1 MNDLPRLNAQAP
13 DFAATSTHGP
23 VKLADWKGRWLVLF
37 SHPADFTPVCS
48 TEMAAFAR
56 NAGEFARR
64 DAGLIGLSV
73 DSVFSHIAWVRNIE
87 EKLGVAIPFPIIAD
101 LDMKVARAFGM
112 LHPESSETMTV
123 RTVFVID
130 PSQRIRAMLHYPMST
145 GRSVPEILRILDSL
159 QTVDAEACATPEG
172 WKRGEPVIVPPP
184 KTTSEAAERLARK
197 DVQSLDWYLGW
208 RKP

>member
-23 VKLADWKGRWLVLF
+23 AKLADWKGRWLVLF

-87 EKLGVAIPFPIIAD
+87 EKLGVTIPFPIIAD